1 MFITNRVRIKIV
13 YGFVISSVLL
23 LVMGAVAY
31 SGLSKIKQSFEILDE
46 SISRQVLSIE
56 EIRSNYSFLLLE
68 MTTFLLLDFNDQ
80 DKDAELA
87 RIGLLKNEFSKS
99 VSSFSDYFIG
109 HDKPKDFSKLEDAEN
124 RSLEL
129 INRIVELRKQNK
141 PLAEILPLKRNLKQ
155 IESEDF
161 FPVIDEMIRDN
172 KLKIESERRAVKATS
187 KNTLFA
193 LMVVAA
199 ASALASFGMGYAISS
214 REELV
219 DRFKDQL
226 ISIASHQLKT
236 PMTVMKG
243 NIELLSG
250 GNNLSEPQKNIVS
263 DLKRGTENLTRTISD
278 FLDLSRIEEGR
289 FKLEPEKV
297 SFCDLVSSAVTR
309 LRGFA
314 EETKVVL
321 NFVRPD
327 KDFYVLVDESRMK
340 QAINNTID
348 NAIKYS
354 KSGGEV
360 RIAITEEK
368 ETALLSVKDSGIGI
382 PEHDQKMIFEKF
394 FRASNTAGKQGGSGL
409 GLFLVKIIIEQ
420 SRGKIWF
427 ETKEGAGTTFFV
439 RLPKYV

>member
-1 MFITNRVRIKIV
+1 
-13 YGFVISSVLL
+13 
-23 LVMGAVAY
+23 
-31 SGLSKIKQSFEILDE
+31 
-46 SISRQVLSIE
+46 
-56 EIRSNYSFLLLE
+56 
-68 MTTFLLLDFNDQ
+68 
-80 DKDAELA
+80 
-87 RIGLLKNEFSKS
+87 
-99 VSSFSDYFIG
+99 
-109 HDKPKDFSKLEDAEN
+109 
-124 RSLEL
+124 
-129 INRIVELRKQNK
+129 
-141 PLAEILPLKRNLKQ
+141 
-155 IESEDF
+155 
-161 FPVIDEMIRDN
+161 
-172 KLKIESERRAVKATS
+172 
-187 KNTLFA
+187 
-193 LMVVAA
+193 
-199 ASALASFGMGYAISS
+199 
-214 REELV
+214 
-219 DRFKDQL
+219 
-226 ISIASHQLKT
+226 
-236 PMTVMKG
+236 MTVMKG